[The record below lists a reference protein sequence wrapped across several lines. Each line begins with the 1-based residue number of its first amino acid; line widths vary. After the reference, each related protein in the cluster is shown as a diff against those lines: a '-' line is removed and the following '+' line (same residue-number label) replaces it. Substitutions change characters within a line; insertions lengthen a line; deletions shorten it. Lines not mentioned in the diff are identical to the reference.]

1 MPDKSWLSAIALLK
15 DEEVDA
21 AVESRFFSEDEDCVG
36 AAQPLEQFDL
46 RTSTHS
52 QPDSS
57 VPGVR

>member
-1 MPDKSWLSAIALLK
+1 MPLYTLLLK

>member
-1 MPDKSWLSAIALLK
+1 MLLRK
-15 DEEVDA
+15 DDEVDA

-36 AAQPLEQFDL
+36 AAQPLDQFDL
-46 RTSTHS
+46 HISTHS